1 MAPLA
6 AVKLNYARWLA
17 MLLLLAVLPRSATAL
32 DVIAKAAVLMNV
44 NSGILLWTKNQNLQL
59 PPASTAKILT
69 ASIVLERNRIDETV
83 RIPAIATKATGTTI
97 PLAPG
102 EELNVESL
110 LFAMLLGSAN
120 DAALALA
127 HHSGGSVDKFVVLM
141 NRKAQSLGAMDSKF
155 LNPTGLPQSGQ
166 LSTAHGLALITRA
179 ALANADFRRI
189 VATKKLPW
197 KSSHRQDELKN
208 SNRLLDDYKGAI
220 GVKTGNT
227 NEAGF
232 CLVAAAS
239 RGNQSYIAVILNS
252 SEKAVWQD
260 AKRLLDYGFV
270 REPSDPKRPKRTDK
284 IAW

>member
-6 AVKLNYARWLA
+6 AAKLKYARRIA
-17 MLLLLAVLPRSATAL
+17 MLLLLTVFPRSATAL
-32 DVIAKAAVLMNV
+32 DVIAQAAVLMNV
-44 NSGILLWTKNQNLQL
+44 NSGVLLWTKNQNLQL

-83 RIPAIATKATGTTI
+83 RIPAIATKATGRTI
-97 PLAPG
+97 PLRPG
-102 EELNVESL
+102 EELNIESL

-127 HHSGGSVDKFVVLM
+127 HHSGGSVDNFVGLM
-141 NRKAQSLGAMDSKF
+141 NRKADKLGAHRSEF

-166 LSTAHGLALITRA
+166 RSTAHDLALISNA

-189 VATKKLPW
+189 VATKKHPW
-197 KSSHRQDELKN
+197 KSSQRQDELKN

-232 CLVAAAS
+232 CLVAAAN

-270 REPSDPKRPKRTDK
+270 REPSDSKRPKRTDK